1 MIPGQAAVTTGV
13 ALGITV
19 AGLLAATVVLT
30 ATRRPEFALKVLL
43 DFLRAAG
50 LLRLTGQPGWAAL
63 ATAAA
68 VVAVR
73 RLVGSSL
80 RAGRGSAG
88 ALRRPAGTGL
98 VRRRRGP

>member
-13 ALGITV
+13 ALGITA
-19 AGLLAATVVLT
+19 AGLLAAAVVLT

-43 DFLRAAG
+43 DVLLAAG

-73 RLVGSSL
+73 RLVGIGL
-80 RAGRGSAG
+80 RAGR
-88 ALRRPAGTGL
+88 RPAAALPPPAPGPVPHG
-98 VRRRRGP
+98 RR